1 MNKRDV
7 IRQVGLLIILLI
19 GMRIFAWR
27 ATKELPEEN
36 QIMAKKELLKE
47 LQALANIVIIG
58 SCIYIFGTDSQGIL
72 REGYLHAVEVWIRVF
87 LWQG

>member
-36 QIMAKKELLKE
+36 QIMAKKE